1 MKKILALL
9 LIAFMAVFFVGYIPT
24 AAMATTVAEK
34 YGEIP
39 ADVGL
44 VVTLGAVALLIFTL
58 RKRKKAG
65 EPAKLQN
72 VVGDIFNGGVEDF
85 INAGKELLD
94 KEWREAKEAV
104 GDGLDDIDKK
114 WDEGMALV
122 KKTADR
128 MTEKQNK

>member
-24 AAMATTVAEK
+24 VAMATTVAEK
-34 YGEIP
+34 CGELP
-39 ADVGL
+39 AAVGL
-44 VVTLGAVALLIFTL
+44 VVTLGAVVLLIFTL